1 MYVELS
7 VQRCRWM
14 CNVSLSD
21 RRPSEELRN
30 RLEIESISGVMRQMR
45 HSWFGHIERMDN
57 DNWVSKCRNVV
68 VDGAR
73 GRGRPRKRWRQVIQR
88 DLNVSFD

>member
-7 VQRCRWM
+7 VQRCR
-14 CNVSLSD
+14 
-21 RRPSEELRN
+21 PSEELRN
-30 RLEIESISGVMRQMR
+30 RLGIESISGVMRQMHLR
-45 HSWFGHIERMDN
+45 WFGHIGRMDN

-73 GRGRPRKRWRQVIQR
+73 RRGRPRKT
-88 DLNVSFD
+88 